1 MKIELVMIGKYYA
14 IRRTRY
20 SFFFKKV
27 DFLDLELINPHWR
40 PRDSDAFRS
49 CLASNRDEVERIL
62 EIRGC
67 DNGVPVD
74 NDAVL
79 TPTEFLAITKMSMT
93 DTGLRDLLTQVKEF
107 YYLRKKN
114 ER

>member
-1 MKIELVMIGKYYA
+1 MIGKYYA

-20 SFFFKKV
+20 SSFFKKV
-27 DFLDLELINPHWR
+27 DYLDFDRIIPQWKARDYDSFSICLTTELEKAERRLAQVGN
-40 PRDSDAFRS
+40 DAG
-49 CLASNRDEVERIL
+49 L
-62 EIRGC
+62 
-67 DNGVPVD
+67 PVD
-74 NDAVL
+74 NNAVL